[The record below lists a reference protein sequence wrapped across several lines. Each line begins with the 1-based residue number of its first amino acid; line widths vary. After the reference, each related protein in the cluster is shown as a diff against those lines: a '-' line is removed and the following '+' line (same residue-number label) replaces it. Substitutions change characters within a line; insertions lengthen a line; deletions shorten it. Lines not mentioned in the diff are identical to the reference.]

1 MPQTPELYLFK
12 HLQAGFHDILYTCI
26 VLVSDKELMLYRVL
40 FLFFALKLLS
50 MPVLGLEPDYSP
62 TYRQCLDRSG
72 WVTVAMSECNA
83 QELRYQDRLLN
94 SRYRALIS
102 GLNGKKRREL
112 KEAQRLW
119 IRYRDANCGFYNGL
133 TGGTMDIVA
142 SGGCYVDMTARRA
155 MELEAFLQ
163 LLGV

>member
-1 MPQTPELYLFK
+1 MLGVGLLKKIFITLL
-12 HLQAGFHDILYTCI
+12 LICI
-26 VLVSDKELMLYRVL
+26 P
-40 FLFFALKLLS
+40 ALS
-50 MPVLGLEPDYSP
+50 SEPDYSGN
-62 TYRQCLDRSG
+62 YQQCLDRSG
-72 WVTVAMSECNA
+72 GVTAAMSECNA
-83 QELRYQDRLLN
+83 QELRYQDGLLN

-133 TGGTMDIVA
+133 TGGTMDIVV
-142 SGGCYVDMTARRA
+142 SGGCLVDMTARRA

-163 LLGV
+163 LLGI